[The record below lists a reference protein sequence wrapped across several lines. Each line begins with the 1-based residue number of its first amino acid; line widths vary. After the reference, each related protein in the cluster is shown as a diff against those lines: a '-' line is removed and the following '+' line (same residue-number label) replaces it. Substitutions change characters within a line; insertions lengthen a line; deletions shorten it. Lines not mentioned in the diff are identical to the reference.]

1 MLKIDAHQ
9 HFWEFD
15 PIRDAWIDD
24 TMKVIQRDFLP
35 EDLMPILSENGIDAC
50 VAIQAEQ
57 SEIETAFLLKLA
69 AENTKV
75 QGVVGWVDLVDP
87 DVEESLAHFAENP
100 NFKGVRHIAQ
110 VEADDFFLRKEMQRG
125 IDLLAKY
132 GLTYDLLVYAHQLP
146 AAIKLVRQFPNQ
158 RFVLD
163 HIAKPKISQGI
174 SKNWKRNIKIL
185 ASYPNVYCKLSGM
198 VTETTNFNWQ
208 QNDFRPFIDLIL
220 AAFGVNRLMY
230 GSDWPVCLLA
240 ASYQEQLTIVQ
251 DYIATFSEQEQAKIM
266 GENTVEFYNL
276 SSLNNTL

>member
-9 HFWEFD
+9 HFWKFD

-50 VAIQAEQ
+50 VAVQADQ
-57 SEIETAFLLKLA
+57 SETETEFLLKLA
-69 AENTKV
+69 AENRIV
-75 QGVVGWVDLVDP
+75 QGVVGWVDLVVP
-87 DVEESLAHFAENP
+87 NIEERLTHFAKNP
-100 NFKGVRHIAQ
+100 FFKGIRHIAQ
-110 VEADDFFLRKEMQRG
+110 GEADNFFLRKEVQRG
-125 IDLLAKY
+125 IGHLAKY
-132 GLTYDLLVYAHQLP
+132 GLTYDLLVYTHQLP
-146 AAIKLVRQFPNQ
+146 AAIELVRQFPNQ

-163 HIAKPKISQGI
+163 HIAKPKISEGI
-174 SKNWKRNIKIL
+174 SKNWKRNIKLL
-185 ASYPNVYCKLSGM
+185 ASYPNVHCKLSGM

-240 ASYQEQLTIVQ
+240 ASYKEQLTIVQ
-251 DYIATFSEQEQAKIM
+251 DYIATFSEEEQTKIM
-266 GENTVEFYNL
+266 GENTIKFYNL
-276 SSLNNTL
+276 YSLNNAL